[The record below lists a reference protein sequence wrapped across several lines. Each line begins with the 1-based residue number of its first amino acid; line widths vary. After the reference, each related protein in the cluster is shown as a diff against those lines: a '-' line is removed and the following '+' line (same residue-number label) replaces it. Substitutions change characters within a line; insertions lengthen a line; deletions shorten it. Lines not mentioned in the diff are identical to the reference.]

1 MGAGKSLVLMRSRRH
16 FLESVVAVALTSPRM
31 ARAENCDGWA
41 DWIIFRD
48 KFVQADG
55 RVVDFSAD
63 AQSTSESQAYA
74 MFFALVANDR
84 PTFDRLLTWTRANLA
99 QGDLSA
105 RLMAWKWGRRTDG
118 SWGVIDNNAAGDAD
132 LWLAYVLFQAARRW
146 RDSSLLAAAELMQA
160 RIEKELVVDV
170 AGVGPV
176 LLPGPQG
183 FVLKSGG
190 WKLNPSYLPLP
201 VLRGLATEV
210 PTGVWAALVTTTV
223 SMIESVTPHYLVPDW
238 VAVRPERGFALD
250 PELGYQGSYDAIRT
264 YLWAAM
270 LPTQDPMRKR
280 LLARMKG
287 MRTLVERLLVPPA
300 SVNAY
305 SGESEGSGPGGFSAA
320 LLPYLHA
327 VGAKTGARQQRLRIV
342 AMGGVPLV
350 YYEQALGLFSLGWI
364 DQRFRFAPDGRLDW
378 GVTLTCKM

>member
-1 MGAGKSLVLMRSRRH
+1 MALVAMS
-16 FLESVVAVALTSPRM
+16 ALP
-31 ARAENCDGWA
+31 ARALSTPCDGWPE
-41 DWIIFRD
+41 WMIFSE

-63 AQSTSESQAYA
+63 GRSTSEGQAYA
-74 MFFALVANDR
+74 MFFSLVADDR
-84 PTFDRLLTWTRANLA
+84 KTFDRLLAWTRANLA
-99 QGDLSA
+99 QGDLTA

-118 SWGVIDNNAAGDAD
+118 NWGVMDSNAAGDAD

-146 RDSSLLAAAELMQA
+146 HDSGLQATAELMQA

-183 FVLKSGG
+183 FALKSGG

-210 PTGVWAALVTTTV
+210 PSAVWGTLAATTV
-223 SMIESVTPHYLVPDW
+223 TMIESVTPKFLIPDW
-238 VAVRPERGFALD
+238 VAVRPERGFLLD
-250 PELGYQGSYDAIRT
+250 PELGYGGAYEAIRV

-270 LPTQDPMRKR
+270 MSSQDPMRDR

-287 MRTLVERLLVPPA
+287 MATLVERELVPPA
-300 SVNAY
+300 RVDAY
-305 SGESEGSGPGGFSAA
+305 SGRSEGSGPGGFSVA
-320 LLPYLHA
+320 LLPFLDA
-327 VGAKTGARQQRLRIV
+327 VGAKSAARQQRLRIV
-342 AMGGVPLV
+342 AMGGVPAV
-350 YYEQALGLFSLGWI
+350 YYEQALGLFARGWM

-378 GVTLTCKM
+378 GVISSCKI

>member
-84 PTFDRLLTWTRANLA
+84 PSFDRLLTWTRANLA

-118 SWGVIDNNAAGDAD
+118 SWGVIDNNAAGDAA

-146 RDSSLLAAAELMQA
+146 RDSSLRAAAELMQA

-210 PTGVWAALVTTTV
+210 PTGVWGALVATTV

-238 VAVRPERGFALD
+238 VALRPERGFVLD
-250 PELGYQGSYDAIRT
+250 PELGYQGSYDAIRA

-270 LPTQDPMRKR
+270 MPTQDPMRNR

-287 MRTLVERLLVPPA
+287 MKTLVERLLVPPA

-320 LLPYLHA
+320 LLPYLVA
-327 VGAKTGARQQRLRIV
+327 VGAKIGARQQRLRIV

>member
-16 FLESVVAVALTSPRM
+16 FLESVVALALTSPRM

-84 PTFDRLLTWTRANLA
+84 PTFDRLLAWTRANLA

-132 LWLAYVLFQAARRW
+132 LWLAYVLFQAGRRW
-146 RDSSLLAAAELMQA
+146 RDRSLLATAELMQA
-160 RIEKELVVDV
+160 RIEKELVVEV

>member
-16 FLESVVAVALTSPRM
+16 FLESVVALALTSPRM
-31 ARAENCDGWA
+31 ARAESCDGWA

-84 PTFDRLLTWTRANLA
+84 PSFDRLLAWTRANLA

-118 SWGVIDNNAAGDAD
+118 SWGVIDSNAAGDAD
-132 LWLAYVLFQAARRW
+132 LWLAYVLFQAGRRW
-146 RDSSLLAAAELMQA
+146 RDRSLMATADLMQA
-160 RIEKELVVDV
+160 RMEKELGVEV

-223 SMIESVTPHYLVPDW
+223 SMIESVTPQYLVPDW

>member
-16 FLESVVAVALTSPRM
+16 FLESVVALALTSPRM

-74 MFFALVANDR
+74 LFFALVANDR
-84 PTFDRLLTWTRANLA
+84 PTFDRLLAWTRANLA

-105 RLMAWKWGRRTDG
+105 RLMAWKWGRRPDG

-160 RIEKELVVDV
+160 RIEKELVVEV

>member
-16 FLESVVAVALTSPRM
+16 FLESVVALALTSPRM

-84 PTFDRLLTWTRANLA
+84 PTFDRLLAWTRANLA

-160 RIEKELVVDV
+160 RIEKELVVEV